1 MPTRKNYLIE
11 AALATAEQGL
21 PVFPTNQKMPA
32 WSNAD
37 LGVAK
42 GEGGYKAAST
52 DPDRVRELFAH
63 PRAKEIAVP
72 MGERSGLMCVDVDID
87 KGPEVEQWHE
97 DNLSWLSETRCHKTR
112 SGGRHYLFKHVAGVR
127 FPATLAFGVDL
138 KAAGNG
144 YVCWPGTDGYE
155 VVDDAPPSRFP
166 LDKLGEAARE
176 KDGSLK
182 SSSWNSAS
190 DEELIAAVA
199 SGESYHPALRSL
211 SVRLAQRRVDIE
223 QATKTLYYLMDE
235 NQPADGAELD
245 RWGDRRAKIPD
256 LIESAYDRYGII
268 QEASAADRDLILQG
282 RSLMPEVAVN
292 FAKPSL
298 AEMREEVTAEKQPA
312 PDAPN
317 MPLGLVG
324 EIAQYH
330 DSKSRH
336 VTPQYG
342 IMCGLTAVSALLANR
357 YVVDMPK
364 YDTNTNLFI
373 VGIGP
378 TGSGKELP
386 RTIIQEVLTIA
397 DMQDTVKDVV
407 SEPAFHAA
415 LCGDP
420 RMTWLPDEFG
430 KMLRN
435 LSSSAGHHAAG
446 VLKFSMQAYGLQHG
460 GMVPAK
466 FYSNAKDAK
475 PAVVSPY
482 VVTLA
487 TTTRTSFSEA
497 MNTDFIS
504 DGFLNR
510 LLMVE
515 EDQDVM
521 GKINGSGKARLSTD
535 TQDRIRALADNGALE
550 VARLEGKTFPNPLP
564 IKVTP
569 DALAVFDA
577 FDAET
582 TTVLAQTNDRT
593 KQELMPRVHENAI
606 RVAGVLACGDSDP
619 LAPVLTV
626 DHANW
631 AVGFVQCSLARM
643 MAFALD
649 MGGSD
654 FDKNRIRVLE
664 FISAHGDEGVLGR
677 DISRKFH
684 LPARQREEVMEHLE
698 HAGYVHTSE
707 ETRGTSQQ
715 PVEVYRAV

>member
-1 MPTRKNYLIE
+1 MPTKKTYLIE
-11 AALATAEQGL
+11 AALAIAEQGL

-37 LGVAK
+37 LGVGK
-42 GEGGYKAAST
+42 GDGGYKAAST
-52 DPDRVRELFAH
+52 DPDRVRELFSH
-63 PRAKEIAVP
+63 PRATEIAVP
-72 MGERSGLMCVDVDID
+72 MGELSGLLCVDVDLD
-87 KGPEVEQWHE
+87 KGPEVEQWHVE
-97 DNLSWLSETRCHKTR
+97 NAEWLSETRCHKTR

-127 FPATLAFGVDL
+127 FPATLAYGVDL

-155 VVDDAPPSRFP
+155 VIDDAPPSRFP

-176 KDGSLK
+176 KDGTLK
-182 SSSWNSAS
+182 SSSWNAAS

-211 SVRLAQRRVDIE
+211 SVRMAQRRVDIE
-223 QATKTLYYLMDE
+223 QARNTLYYLMDE
-235 NQPADGAELD
+235 NKPEQDID
-245 RWGDRRAKIPD
+245 RWEDRRAKIPD
-256 LIESAYDRYGII
+256 LIETAYERYGVL
-268 QEASAADRDLILQG
+268 QEATPADRDLILQG
-282 RSLMPEVAVN
+282 TSLMPEVAVN
-292 FAKPSL
+292 FSKPSL
-298 AEMREEVTAEKQPA
+298 AELRAEEPEEVEPA
-312 PDAPN
+312 PSAPKA
-317 MPLGLVG
+317 PPGLVG

-342 IMCGLTAVSALLANR
+342 VMCGLTAVSALLANR

-364 YDTNTNLFI
+364 YDTNTNVFI

-415 LCGDP
+415 LSGDP

-430 KMLRN
+430 KLLRN
-435 LSSSAGHHAAG
+435 VASSAGHHTSG
-446 VLKFSMQAYGLQHG
+446 VLKFAMQAYGIQNG
-460 GMVPAK
+460 GMIPAK

-487 TTTRTSFSEA
+487 TTTRASFQEVMSD
-497 MNTDFIS
+497 DFIA

-515 EDQDVM
+515 EDQSVM
-521 GKINGSGKARLSTD
+521 GKINGSGKTRLSAAV
-535 TQDRIRALADNGALE
+535 QDRIRDLADNGALE
-550 VARLEGKTFPNPLP
+550 VARLEGKNLPSPLP
-564 IKVTP
+564 IRVTAGALKV
-569 DALAVFDA
+569 LEA

-593 KQELMPRVHENAI
+593 KQELMPRLHENAI

-631 AVGFVQCSLARM
+631 AVAFVRCSLAAM
-643 MAFALD
+643 VDFALD

-654 FDKNRIRVLE
+654 FDKNRLRILE
-664 FISAHGDEGVLGR
+664 FIAAHGEKGVRGR
-677 DISRKFH
+677 DISRRFH
-684 LPARQREEVMEHLE
+684 LPARQRDEVMEHLE
-698 HAGYVHTSE
+698 HAGYVHASE
-707 ETRGTSQQ
+707 EERNNQR
-715 PVEVYRAV
+715 VEVYRAV